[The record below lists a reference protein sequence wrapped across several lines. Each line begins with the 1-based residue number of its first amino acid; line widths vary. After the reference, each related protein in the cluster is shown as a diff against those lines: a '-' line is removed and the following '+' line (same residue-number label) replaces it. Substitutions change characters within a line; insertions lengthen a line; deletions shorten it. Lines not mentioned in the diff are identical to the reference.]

1 MKKLLLIAGVI
12 GFIALQGCDN
22 EKKKE
27 STTDVNTTE
36 QSQNQPEIVNSDS
49 GIQTIVSQPAEITT
63 VQPSNPATQI
73 TAPQITAPQVATPP
87 GMNPPHGAPGHDCAI
102 AVGAPLKK

>member
-22 EKKKE
+22 DKKKE

-36 QSQNQPEIVNSDS
+36 QSQNQPENVNSDS
-49 GIQTIVSQPAEITT
+49 SIQTIVSQPAEITT
-63 VQPSNPATQI
+63 VQPSNPAFQVT
-73 TAPQITAPQVATPP
+73 TPQVATPP

>member
-1 MKKLLLIAGVI
+1 MKKLLLIIGII
-12 GFIALQGCDN
+12 GFIVLQGCDN

-27 STTDVNTTE
+27 PTTDVNTTE
-36 QSQNQPEIVNSDS
+36 QSQNQPANVNSDS

-63 VQPSNPATQI
+63 VQPSNPAVQVT
-73 TAPQITAPQVATPP
+73 TPQVATPP
-87 GMNPPHGAPGHDCAI
+87 GMNPPHGAPGHDCAV